1 MFTARLLIMTAVLA
15 RASARDLFDLTG
27 EVYSDLS
34 VVVRRRGKECFYQ
47 PVDDDVETMYIQYTA
62 LREDILDE
70 LQFIVKDPEGK
81 VLKQTTG
88 ESNSFDLDFTEDP
101 HQRGTY
107 SICFFNNHIIKDIIV
122 YLEMEV
128 WKEDAFTGDYEDDTE
143 IDAEIALES
152 VSDSLKTVAENVKS
166 MDLHTKKISQ
176 RYRRDSFESSY
187 SNSYVNNV
195 GILTCAMI
203 ICAGLF
209 QVYFIRNLFHT
220 SKVHGI
226 QSPT

>member
-1 MFTARLLIMTAVLA
+1 MLTVRLLIMTVVLA

-101 HQRGTY
+101 HQR
-107 SICFFNNHIIKDIIV
+107 DIIV

-176 RYRRDSFESSY
+176 RYRRDSFELTY

-220 SKVHGI
+220 
-226 QSPT
+226 